1 MTATYILLKNCDHF
15 RASALIITKKNK
27 FWSFQILNSILL
39 SWFHLCILFLV
50 YYFALDFTLKILTL
64 QYYISLVFIW
74 QYFYSVFQILI
85 LITLSASLKTLY
97 YMKATEKS
105 FTHTKKKITITLTIA
120 SKEIKFLLTT

>member
-15 RASALIITKKNK
+15 RASALIITKKKK

-64 QYYISLVFIW
+64 QYFISLVFIW